1 MCPLY
6 ALAAIGDIV
15 GMPDNSLN
23 KDNSRHNDQ
32 VLGRWVESQRG
43 RPQYRAAPSAGLS
56 VSKVMRPL
64 AKKHGGGRS
73 AIALEK
79 IWPEIMGPRW
89 SKISSPVRF
98 LGGRTGRTLII
109 SAPGPA
115 ASLILAQSGP
125 ILQRLNAHLGPSH
138 VVRIKVVQSRMT
150 KPARTQSNRGL
161 APRQETELRAGLS
174 DIKSE
179 RLKQALEKMGRQV
192 LSKGSE

>member
-1 MCPLY
+1 
-6 ALAAIGDIV
+6 
-15 GMPDNSLN
+15 MPDDSQNRD
-23 KDNSRHNDQ
+23 KKRHSDQ
-32 VLGRWVESQRG
+32 VLRRWVETQRG

-79 IWPEIMGPRW
+79 IWPEVMGPRW

-98 LGGRTGRTLII
+98 LGGRNGRTLTI

-115 ASLILAQSGP
+115 ASLIMAQSGP
-125 ILQRLNAHLGPSH
+125 IIERLNAHLGSSH
-138 VVRIKVVQSRMT
+138 VARIKVIQSRMT

-174 DIKSE
+174 DIKSK
-179 RLKQALEKMGRQV
+179 RLKAALEKMGRQV

>member
-1 MCPLY
+1 MCLLY
-6 ALAAIGDIV
+6 ALAAIGDTQ
-15 GMPDNSLN
+15 GMSD
-23 KDNSRHNDQ
+23 KKRHSDQ

-64 AKKHGGGRS
+64 ARKYGGGRS

-138 VVRIKVVQSRMT
+138 VSRIKVVQSRMT
-150 KPARTQSNRGL
+150 KPARTQPNRGL
-161 APRQETELRAGLS
+161 APRQETALHAGLS

>member
-1 MCPLY
+1 MS
-6 ALAAIGDIV
+6 D
-15 GMPDNSLN
+15 D
-23 KDNSRHNDQ
+23 KRHNDQ
-32 VLGRWVESQRG
+32 VLNRWVETQRG

-73 AIALEK
+73 AMALEK

-98 LGGRTGRTLII
+98 LGGRAGRTLII

-115 ASLILAQSGP
+115 AALIMAQSGP
-125 ILQRLNAHLGPSH
+125 IMERLNAHLGSGH
-138 VVRIKVVQSRMT
+138 VSRIKVVQSRMT
-150 KPARTQSNRGL
+150 VPARTRSKKGL
-161 APRQETELRAGLS
+161 APRQETELRDGLS

-179 RLKQALEKMGRQV
+179 RLKEALEKMGRQV

>member
-1 MCPLY
+1 MS
-6 ALAAIGDIV
+6 D
-15 GMPDNSLN
+15 
-23 KDNSRHNDQ
+23 KKRHNDQ
-32 VLGRWVESQRG
+32 ILGQWVETQRG

-64 AKKHGGGRS
+64 ARKHGGGSS

-79 IWPEIMGPRW
+79 IWPEVMGPRW
-89 SKISSPVRF
+89 SKISAPVRF
-98 LGGRTGRTLII
+98 LGGRHGRTLII

-125 ILQRLNAHLGPSH
+125 IIQRLNAHLGSGH
-138 VVRIKVVQSRMT
+138 ISRIKVVQSRMT
-150 KPARTQSNRGL
+150 KPARTQPSRGL
-161 APRQETELRAGLS
+161 APRQEMALRDGLS

-192 LSKGSE
+192 LSKDQSK